1 VESEAAAFTLNSVSH
16 SVFYLVEPQS
26 VNPLLKPAAMVG
38 VYSTA
43 SAAVALAVF
52 ASSADAHNKM
62 TVPVPTWPAG
72 FYAQNSPSGN
82 IDVSVLPVPSGM
94 SYNTDAASNTAAYLK
109 AFAASEYT
117 SLKDLAYQTQTL
129 VSPASNECGFSIVDG
144 TAQDLPDTVQWDFFT
159 ASHQGPCEVWCDD
172 VLAFE
177 DDNCAANYPA
187 TPAELPYDKTKCE
200 GASVLMSIWIALHSP
215 PWQVYTNCAPLTGG
229 SASSGNSTTPAA
241 TTAPAS
247 TTTAPAATTTAPAA
261 TTAPATTT
269 AAPAATTSAPATD
282 ASDEYD
288 DETEAPSASAG
299 EEYDDETEAPAVTT
313 AAPSTSKCNAR
324 QRRA

>member
-1 VESEAAAFTLNSVSH
+1 
-16 SVFYLVEPQS
+16 
-26 VNPLLKPAAMVG
+26 MVG

-43 SAAVALAVF
+43 SAAVALAML

-94 SYNTDAASNTAAYLK
+94 SYNADAASNTAAYLK
-109 AFAASEYT
+109 AFAASDYT
-117 SLKDLAYQTQTL
+117 SLKDLAFKTQTL
-129 VSPASNECGFSIVDG
+129 VSPASNECGFSVVDG
-144 TAQDLPDTVQWDFFT
+144 TPQDLPDTVQWDFFT

-172 VLAFE
+172 VLAFQ

-187 TPAELPYDKTKCE
+187 TPAELPYDKSKCE

-215 PWQVYTNCAPLTGG
+215 PWQVYTNCAPLTGA
-229 SASSGNSTTPAA
+229 SASAGNSTT
-241 TTAPAS
+241 
-247 TTTAPAATTTAPAA
+247 TTTAPAA
-261 TTAPATTT
+261 TTAAPAASTTPTATT

-288 DETEAPSASAG
+288 DETEAPSTSG
-299 EEYDDETEAPAVTT
+299 DEYDETDAPAVTT